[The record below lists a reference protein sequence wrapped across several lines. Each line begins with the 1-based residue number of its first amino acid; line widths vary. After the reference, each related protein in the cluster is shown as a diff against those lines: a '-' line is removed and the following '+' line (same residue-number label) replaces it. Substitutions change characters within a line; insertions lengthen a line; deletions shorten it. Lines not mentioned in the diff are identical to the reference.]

1 MSEIR
6 VEDGIVTGNVTNK
19 EDLKNPISRWLV
31 KGFDEAVMSL
41 FSQANPG
48 SVHEIGCG
56 EGRLCRLIAKEYAGP
71 VQGCDISPVLIAQ
84 LQQELTDERFAFARK
99 SIYDVVPARDHADL
113 IICCEVLEHVDEPD
127 RAVEALRGL
136 GARSYLLSVPR
147 EPLWRVLNVCR
158 LKYLKDL
165 GNTPGHL
172 NHWSKA
178 GFCRF
183 LRGHGFVTESVLSPY
198 PWTMVL
204 GHFE

>member
-113 IICCEVLEHVDEPD
+113 CTYSK
-127 RAVEALRGL
+127 RAPHL
-136 GARSYLLSVPR
+136 GPR
-147 EPLWRVLNVCR
+147 TTRVLASSAKPQIF
-158 LKYLKDL
+158 LTKMET
-165 GNTPGHL
+165 G
-172 NHWSKA
+172 
-178 GFCRF
+178 GFQC
-183 LRGHGFVTESVLSPY
+183 
-198 PWTMVL
+198 
-204 GHFE
+204 